1 VAEREDDGF
10 LSRWSRRK
18 VQVRQGAA
26 VPELPEVPAPA
37 LAPPV
42 ALAAVPAAAEA
53 MPPAAEPAPP
63 APTLEEARALTPES
77 DFRRFVTP
85 NVTPEVRN
93 AALKQLFT
101 DPHFNVMDGLD
112 IYIDDYGKPDP
123 IPEAMLRLM
132 TQSKALNL
140 FPDEPPETAPA
151 PAVPPEAPAL
161 TEAAAT
167 DEDPDLRLQPHDA
180 AGPDGAEPGAV
191 QDPGRAP

>member
-1 VAEREDDGF
+1 MAEREDDGF

-18 VQVRQGAA
+18 VQVRQGAT
-26 VPELPEVPAPA
+26 VPDLPDPPELPAPA
-37 LAPPV
+37 VAPTV
-42 ALAAVPAAAEA
+42 AAAA
-53 MPPAAEPAPP
+53 APVAAEPAPP
-63 APTLEEARALTPES
+63 APTLEEARALTPAS

-132 TQSKALNL
+132 TQSKALDL
-140 FPDEPPETAPA
+140 FPETPPPA
-151 PAVPPEAPAL
+151 VPVPPEAPAL